1 MFKLLLYVLL
11 FYPSVPDDAISI
23 AISQD
28 SEPIAGLQHR
38 LYCNATKTYA
48 GLSEDPMFTWYKD
61 GAVVSGGDGIS
72 LVTTVSG
79 TTETQTL
86 TFDALRTSHTGD
98 YTCEVSLSSP
108 ALNNSLTVDG
118 IITVPVPSKA

>member
-1 MFKLLLYVLL
+1 MLFKIYMC
-11 FYPSVPDDAISI
+11 FYPSVPDDAII
-23 AISQD
+23 IDVSQD
-28 SEPIAGLQHR
+28 SAPTAGMQHR
-38 LYCNATKTYA
+38 LYCNAAKAYT

-61 GAVVSGGDGIS
+61 GAEVSGGDGIS

-86 TFDALRTSHTGD
+86 TFDVLRTSHAGD

-108 ALNNSLTVDG
+108 ALNGPLTVDA
-118 IITVPVPSKA
+118 IITVPVSSKAS